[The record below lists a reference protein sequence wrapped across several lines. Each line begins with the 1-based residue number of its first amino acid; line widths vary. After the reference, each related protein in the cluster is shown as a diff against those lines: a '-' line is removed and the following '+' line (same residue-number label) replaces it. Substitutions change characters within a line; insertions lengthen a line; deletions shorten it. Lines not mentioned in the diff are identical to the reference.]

1 MRFVSTASLVVIAL
15 CLAALAAVPPLR
27 EAVDEAVMPEH
38 VHVDY
43 LEEAQA
49 RGNDAEAW
57 LGAIDY
63 ANPVETKVEQ
73 IEEAC
78 ERAAKL
84 LPDSPAP
91 QLLFGVRGIVLSRET
106 QSTPDPEKLKRAWAR
121 MEQAAALDPGNP
133 ALDYYRAY
141 LALAQHR
148 DEQAMG
154 FLRAALAKKGW
165 NLYQKDAAVA
175 ARDVALDQVDPLL
188 ASVMATCPMSNS
200 WVQLTGL
207 ARTLVAMAEQAE
219 ASGDHKQAIFL
230 RRSAMHL
237 GQVMIR
243 SGYSLIDALP
253 GLIIWGASAELP
265 IPQGKGLSD
274 SARLEESVKLKEAGR
289 ELLAGYLRSHG
300 ENALADEVLSFGKSA
315 DRLLERIVE
324 HNTREQKRIV
334 QWSHLQSALARA
346 TRAMVVW
353 LGLLILASI
362 AGFAVT
368 ARRRQVAPVG
378 GAWALAMLML
388 LGAAGAASF
397 IVTGL
402 SAWLL
407 DAGLVLVLLG
417 VLGAGAVHRKRH
429 ASDRE
434 WGPVGQYVGT
444 LIMVALPLA
453 ALLCMTTV
461 GLAGVVACETSA
473 QIKANTQIIERG
485 EIAYYGLRP
494 Q

>member
-1 MRFVSTASLVVIAL
+1 M
-15 CLAALAAVPPLR
+15 
-27 EAVDEAVMPEH
+27 
-38 VHVDY
+38 
-43 LEEAQA
+43 
-49 RGNDAEAW
+49 
-57 LGAIDY
+57 
-63 ANPVETKVEQ
+63 
-73 IEEAC
+73 
-78 ERAAKL
+78 
-84 LPDSPAP
+84 
-91 QLLFGVRGIVLSRET
+91 
-106 QSTPDPEKLKRAWAR
+106 
-121 MEQAAALDPGNP
+121 
-133 ALDYYRAY
+133 
-141 LALAQHR
+141 
-148 DEQAMG
+148 
-154 FLRAALAKKGW
+154 
-165 NLYQKDAAVA
+165 
-175 ARDVALDQVDPLL
+175 
-188 ASVMATCPMSNS
+188 
-200 WVQLTGL
+200 
-207 ARTLVAMAEQAE
+207 
-219 ASGDHKQAIFL
+219 
-230 RRSAMHL
+230 
-237 GQVMIR
+237 
-243 SGYSLIDALP
+243 
-253 GLIIWGASAELP
+253 
-265 IPQGKGLSD
+265 
-274 SARLEESVKLKEAGR
+274 RLEESVKLKEAGR
-289 ELLAGYLRSHG
+289 ELLAAYLRSHG

-417 VLGAGAVHRKRH
+417 VLGAVAVHRKRH

-461 GLAGVVACETSA
+461 GLAGVVASETSA

-485 EIAYYGLRP
+485 EIAYYGLMP
-494 Q
+494 E